1 MSTGSGPLYSSITKN
16 WFQSQL
22 LRWRE
27 RGPPSSDSM
36 THFVCCRI
44 LSSTMPLT
52 PVSKWRSGR
61 RVYSSELGTRL
72 WALITPS
79 TSSFI
84 KVLLFLRFTASS
96 RLRLANGDLAAMS
109 SIKPKWF
116 GFLEVLGRVFE
127 LSFTLWCGISKSF
140 KFFKK
145 RSTGSKCGKTRCRS
159 LDTMC
164 TSRSSFKRPA
174 LAKETC
180 LSKKKN
186 SRKKCAAMAEMNR
199 SLCFKEMA
207 DQVQGL
213 MGVHPDWLKCLP
225 PPWSG
230 SSSRLLLAHW
240 LMLIRPPETKQRE
253 GIFNCTSYITIK
265 EKMT

>member
-36 THFVCCRI
+36 THFVRCRI
-44 LSSTMPLT
+44 LSTTMPLT
-52 PVSKWRSGR
+52 PVSRWRAGR

-79 TSSFI
+79 TSSFVR
-84 KVLLFLRFTASS
+84 VLLFLRFTASS

-109 SIKPKWF
+109 SMKPKWF
-116 GFLEVLGRVFE
+116 GFLEVLGRGFE

-145 RSTGSKCGKTRCRS
+145 RSTGCKCGKIRCRS
-159 LDTMC
+159 IDAMC
-164 TSRSSFKRPA
+164 KSRSSFKRPA
-174 LAKETC
+174 LATETC
-180 LSKKKN
+180 LSKKRN
-186 SRKKCAAMAEMNR
+186 SRKKGAAMAEMNR

-225 PPWSG
+225 PPWSR
-230 SSSRLLLAHW
+230 SSSRLLSAHW
-240 LMLIRPPETKQRE
+240 LMLIRPLRQNRE
-253 GIFNCTSYITIK
+253 KEFLTEQATSW
-265 EKMT
+265 